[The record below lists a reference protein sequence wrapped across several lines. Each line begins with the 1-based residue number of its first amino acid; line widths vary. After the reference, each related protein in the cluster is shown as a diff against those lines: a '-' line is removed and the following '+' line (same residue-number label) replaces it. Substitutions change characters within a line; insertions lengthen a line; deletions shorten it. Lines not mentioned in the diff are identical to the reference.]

1 MGSQASSL
9 MSCLFQGCYLAP
21 EGGVPAHWTLHASR
35 RGVVSS
41 KQPPL
46 VAHGTSSKARYC
58 FYPRERLTAEP
69 ANSIGLVRCKMSYR
83 PFLHQ
88 QAEVQR
94 QLSLRLQPLRLP
106 AWVGYPAACGGLKPS
121 SVIPASIA
129 SRYGATL
136 SPGRH
141 LSRQSANRA
150 A

>member
-69 ANSIGLVRCKMSYR
+69 ANSIGLVRCEVSSH
-83 PFLHQ
+83 PFLRKQEEAAIQ
-88 QAEVQR
+88 QDLWLQPQR
-94 QLSLRLQPLRLP
+94 LTAWDESLRL
-106 AWVGYPAACGGLKPS
+106 AAG
-121 SVIPASIA
+121 
-129 SRYGATL
+129 
-136 SPGRH
+136 
-141 LSRQSANRA
+141 
-150 A
+150 